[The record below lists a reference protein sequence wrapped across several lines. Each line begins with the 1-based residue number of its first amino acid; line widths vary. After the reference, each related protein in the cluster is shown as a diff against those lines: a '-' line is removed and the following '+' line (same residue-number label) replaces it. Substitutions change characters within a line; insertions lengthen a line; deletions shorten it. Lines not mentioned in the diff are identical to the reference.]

1 MLRETIHTYENII
14 RYIYNIYTNNNNTN
28 NNNNNNTKIIN
39 KMQGIT
45 YLQDISG
52 CLRTLSCTTTM
63 REAATYL
70 PGRFATCGSCS
81 DLTAARAAVT
91 QKRIQHTVCTAASD
105 YALSLVPQH
114 VYDPALI
121 AAGAG
126 AIPWNQA
133 SDRAVA
139 GVVARNVPSRR
150 TNSAHS
156 SITRARPGACSAPGK
171 GVDIKHGSYDRY
183 LAKLKGRTVGRSCIG
198 TPAAVAVAGN
208 KTQYYSVANSS
219 SPACSGIIFG

>member
-1 MLRETIHTYENII
+1 M
-14 RYIYNIYTNNNNTN
+14 
-28 NNNNNNTKIIN
+28 
-39 KMQGIT
+39 
-45 YLQDISG
+45 
-52 CLRTLSCTTTM
+52 
-63 REAATYL
+63 
-70 PGRFATCGSCS
+70 
-81 DLTAARAAVT
+81 
-91 QKRIQHTVCTAASD
+91 QKRIQRTVRTAASD

-114 VYDPALI
+114 VYDPALL

-139 GVVARNVPSRR
+139 GVVVRHVPSRGAS
-150 TNSAHS
+150 SARS

-183 LAKLKGRTVGRSCIG
+183 LAKLKGRTVGRSCVG
-198 TPAAVAVAGN
+198 TPVAAAIVGN

-219 SPACSGIIFG
+219 SPACGAIG

>member
-1 MLRETIHTYENII
+1 
-14 RYIYNIYTNNNNTN
+14 
-28 NNNNNNTKIIN
+28 
-39 KMQGIT
+39 MQNGSNSRFQ
-45 YLQDISG
+45 YVQDASG
-52 CLRTLSCTTTM
+52 CLRMACAM
-63 REAATYL
+63 IIDVATYV
-70 PGRFATCGSCS
+70 PGRLTTCGSCS
-81 DLTAARAAVT
+81 DLTAARAEVT
-91 QKRIQHTVCTAASD
+91 QKRIQRTVRTAASD

-114 VYDPALI
+114 VYDPVLL

-139 GVVARNVPSRR
+139 GVVARNVPSRGS
-150 TNSAHS
+150 NSARS

-183 LAKLKGRTVGRSCIG
+183 LAKLKGRTVGRSCVG
-198 TPAAVAVAGN
+198 APVAVAVAGN

-219 SPACSGIIFG
+219 SPACGGMVFG

>member
-1 MLRETIHTYENII
+1 MQSE
-14 RYIYNIYTNNNNTN
+14 
-28 NNNNNNTKIIN
+28 IN
-39 KMQGIT
+39 SRTQ
-45 YLQDISG
+45 YVQDASG
-52 CLRTLSCTTTM
+52 CLRMSCTTIM
-63 REAATYL
+63 EAATYL
-70 PGRFATCGSCS
+70 PGRLTTCGSCS
-81 DLTAARAAVT
+81 DLTAARAEVA
-91 QKRIQHTVCTAASD
+91 QKRIQRTVRTAASD

-114 VYDPALI
+114 VYDPALL

-139 GVVARNVPSRR
+139 GVVARNVPSRG
-150 TNSAHS
+150 TNSARS

-183 LAKLKGRTVGRSCIG
+183 LAKLKGRTVGRSCVG
-198 TPAAVAVAGN
+198 ASAAVAVAGN

-219 SPACSGIIFG
+219 SPACGGIIFG